1 MKVTVLIIRAVVIV
15 TVTTDNRVVGFTT
28 CFVLKNH
35 TQTALILVLPIYS
48 GRNKGQPPRKGPYS
62 RVE

>member
-35 TQTALILVLPIYS
+35 TQTALILVPIYS
-48 GRNKGQPPRKGPYS
+48 GRNKCQPPRKGPYS